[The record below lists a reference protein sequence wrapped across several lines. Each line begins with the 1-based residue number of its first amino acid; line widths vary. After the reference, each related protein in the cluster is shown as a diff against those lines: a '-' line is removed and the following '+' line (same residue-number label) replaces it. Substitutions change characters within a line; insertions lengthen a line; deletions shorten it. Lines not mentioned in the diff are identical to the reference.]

1 LNNSY
6 MQEYLFSRRWH
17 QENNCFLQVSLKRMK
32 LLLQAL
38 LIMKKRYE
46 NEVCFSFLS

>member
-1 LNNSY
+1 VAPGE
-6 MQEYLFSRRWH
+6 QLFFASKFKAY
-17 QENNCFLQVSLKRMK
+17 EVVVAS
-32 LLLQAL
+32 A